1 MLKRKQWRCVMK
13 FLLAVLTIHFIGELI
28 GNKRKNKKINEP
40 DEINERVYHP
50 AEYELRK

>member
-1 MLKRKQWRCVMK
+1 MK
-13 FLLAVLTIHFIGELI
+13 FLLAVLAIHFIGELI
-28 GNKRKNKKINEP
+28 SNKRKDKRIHEA